1 MLLGSWVQ
9 PGAAKHILDIGTGTA
24 HSEIARAGVCPG
36 VIALMVAQKASPGAV
51 VVAIDNDAA
60 AVRQA
65 AANAGGSAWAPQL
78 HVRLVSVQRMASAVA
93 LLSAALQTAEI
104 GAGGHSSAEAAPFP
118 SVLTPAAGVVQ
129 SWLWASARPDTNESR
144 DVNHGQSF
152 DSAASTS
159 DAIGPAPLHTHHS
172 QHTTSL
178 SSGQETHL
186 NPELSG
192 LNKAPTCMTDSE
204 TTSSSTTI
212 MADTLASKLL
222 LLDGACGSSSGSSGH
237 DNGPGNNLSA
247 PDSSTVVHAAGAR
260 TYGCFDLI
268 VSNPPYFVSGT
279 LSAKLAS
286 ARHAGVSLPFG
297 ELAAAAAS
305 LLTQAGRLV
314 LILPTAEAEVFD
326 RAACIAGLTLVH
338 ILEVYTKSSDAKEKR
353 RIHTYQHARSPT
365 TPAADTSASTSKTHS
380 GSSINSSVDASD
392 QEQQQQEQRFSS
404 ALQGVRSDCDNPLDL
419 PSSASQQ
426 QQQQQ
431 QLGSVIVQTPGR
443 ERLTIWE
450 LQPDSAPGQQFA
462 YSDQYRA
469 QTADFHHPDYM

>member
-9 PGAAKHILDIGTGTA
+9 PGAAKHILDIGTGT
-24 HSEIARAGVCPG
+24 G

-78 HVRLVSVQRMASAVA
+78 HVRLVSVQRMA
-93 LLSAALQTAEI
+93 
-104 GAGGHSSAEAAPFP
+104 
-118 SVLTPAAGVVQ
+118 
-129 SWLWASARPDTNESR
+129 
-144 DVNHGQSF
+144 
-152 DSAASTS
+152 
-159 DAIGPAPLHTHHS
+159 
-172 QHTTSL
+172 
-178 SSGQETHL
+178 
-186 NPELSG
+186 
-192 LNKAPTCMTDSE
+192 
-204 TTSSSTTI
+204 
-212 MADTLASKLL
+212 
-222 LLDGACGSSSGSSGH
+222 SSGSSGH

>member
-9 PGAAKHILDIGTGTA
+9 PGAAKHILDIGTGT
-24 HSEIARAGVCPG
+24 G

-129 SWLWASARPDTNESR
+129 SWLWA
-144 DVNHGQSF
+144 
-152 DSAASTS
+152 
-159 DAIGPAPLHTHHS
+159 
-172 QHTTSL
+172 
-178 SSGQETHL
+178 
-186 NPELSG
+186 
-192 LNKAPTCMTDSE
+192 M
-204 TTSSSTTI
+204 
-212 MADTLASKLL
+212 
-222 LLDGACGSSSGSSGH
+222 
-237 DNGPGNNLSA
+237 
-247 PDSSTVVHAAGAR
+247 VHAAGAR